1 MHYAGKATTLDGYTI
16 PQGSS
21 ILANLWSV
29 HHDPEIWDDPEEFRP
44 SRFLDQDGKVV
55 IKKEFMPF
63 SIGNIFYVSF
73 PRWNSCHFP

>member
-1 MHYAGKATTLDGYTI
+1 MHYAGKATTLDRYTI

-63 SIGNIFYVSF
+63 SIGNIFLCLISKMEKL
-73 PRWNSCHFP
+73 